1 MQYTQISLGSQ
12 DEDVKTAQELLN
24 STGRYNLVVDGIF
37 GEQTNTAVK
46 DYQRQN
52 GLTVDGVIGPQTWAS
67 LTGGNQQSPE
77 QETPKTD
84 YETYTQ
90 KLEELYDAWTQRDPF
105 SYDAQGDPLYQ
116 QYRELYTQ
124 QGRLAMED
132 TLGQAAALTGGYGST
147 YAQTAGQQT
156 FQNYMQKLNAIV
168 PELFDRAYDRYND
181 QGNRLMQQYQLT
193 QSMADDAYAREGAA
207 ANIMAQI
214 GDYTRLG
221 ELYGLSDEEIAKLT
235 DLHNDSG
242 GGTGYTGSNSST
254 ESNGSCSKSMIIAMQ
269 RQLGVTPDGQW
280 GPVTQAAAMRLWG
293 TSNADKAWAA
303 NQEMLQSQYDAH
315 MTERMMALENE
326 LNGYISGG
334 ASKSEINSWL
344 ISAAKEG
351 YITEKEYEQL
361 REQFLPRGYTY

>member
-67 LTGGNQQSPE
+67 LTGGTQQSPE

-181 QGNRLMQQYQLT
+181 QGNRLLQQYQLT
-193 QSMADDAYAREGAA
+193 QSMADDAYAKEGAA

-221 ELYGLSDEEIAKLT
+221 ELYGLSAEEIAKLT
-235 DLHNDSG
+235 DPYSGSG
-242 GGTGYTGSNSST
+242 GNYDYIPDDVPLSGEELYNNAISELRANGVDDRWINNLPT
-254 ESNGSCSKSMIIAMQ
+254 EEEWALAVADDPQREEGQYKSYEDYLADAVAARIWQQNG
-269 RQLGVTPDGQW
+269 R
-280 GPVTQAAAMRLWG
+280 
-293 TSNADKAWAA
+293 
-303 NQEMLQSQYDAH
+303 
-315 MTERMMALENE
+315 
-326 LNGYISGG
+326 
-334 ASKSEINSWL
+334 
-344 ISAAKEG
+344 
-351 YITEKEYEQL
+351 
-361 REQFLPRGYTY
+361 